1 MTTLHATSTA
11 ASTASRPASH
21 RTLAT
26 VEDAVRRAQV
36 LLDRHSITLLRWS
49 LGFVFLLF
57 GGLKLVPGL
66 SPAADLAARTVEA
79 LTFGMVTGPS
89 AVLMTATLETFIGV
103 TLLSGR
109 FLKAG
114 LAVLAMS
121 LVGIMSPLAL
131 FPGELFPAGPTI
143 VGQYVIK
150 DLILVAGGLVVASHA
165 LGARLTR
172 REDTLH

>member
-1 MTTLHATSTA
+1 MTTIPTT
-11 ASTASRPASH
+11 RPALH
-21 RTLAT
+21 RTTTT

-57 GGLKLVPGL
+57 GALKFVPGL
-66 SPAADLAARTVEA
+66 SPAADLATRTVEA
-79 LTFGMVTGPS
+79 LTFGLVTGPS
-89 AVLMTATLETFIGV
+89 ALLMTATLETFIGI

-114 LAVLAMS
+114 LAVLGMS
-121 LVGIMSPLAL
+121 LVGIMSPLVL
-131 FPGELFPAGPTI
+131 FPGELFPAGPTS

-150 DLILVAGGLVVASHA
+150 DVVLVAGGLVVAAHA

-172 REDTLH
+172 REDVRH

>member
-1 MTTLHATSTA
+1 MTTLHTT
-11 ASTASRPASH
+11 RPAAH
-21 RTLAT
+21 RTTTT

-36 LLDRHSITLLRWS
+36 LLDRHCITVLRWS

-79 LTFGMVTGPS
+79 LTFGLVTGPS

-114 LAVLAMS
+114 LAVLGVSM
-121 LVGIMSPLAL
+121 VGILSPLVL

-143 VGQYVIK
+143 VGQYVVK
-150 DLILVAGGLVVASHA
+150 DVVLVAAGFVVAAHA

-172 REDTLH
+172 QEADLH